1 MTLEILSTL
10 FFSKKIKIK
19 VEIPYFFQNKKEK
32 KAFFSK
38 RKSSTKNISL
48 FFFFTSSDPYYYPH
62 YSYHDNN
69 HLRNQVHSDFSPQ
82 NWDPR
87 EVAIIHHVSKV
98 DNIPDN
104 PFWASWREDRARMA
118 IHRKKRKGVA
128 VMGAVVDVLETCYVD
143 ACACTMRMDFLL

>member
-19 VEIPYFFQNKKEK
+19 VEIPYFFKI
-32 KAFFSK
+32 K
-38 RKSSTKNISL
+38 RKKS
-48 FFFFTSSDPYYYPH
+48 FFFQKKIFKNQAQKIHGIFTSSDPYYYPH
-62 YSYHDNN
+62 YSYHGNN
-69 HLRNQVHSDFSPQ
+69 HLRNQVHPDFSPQ

-87 EVAIIHHVSKV
+87 EVTIIHHVSKV
-98 DNIPDN
+98 DNNPDN